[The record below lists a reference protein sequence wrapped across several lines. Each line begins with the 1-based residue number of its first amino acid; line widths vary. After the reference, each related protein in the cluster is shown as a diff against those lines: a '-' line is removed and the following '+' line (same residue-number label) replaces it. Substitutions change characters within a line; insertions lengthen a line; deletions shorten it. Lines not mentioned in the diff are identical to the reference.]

1 MELDESRISDIFLG
15 TRIQNSRL
23 ALGYT
28 EAQLARRIGVKKTT
42 LINWESGKTAPRAN
56 RLAEMA
62 GILNVPLMWLIAGAE
77 SPSEASLEPN
87 NNETLALERK
97 LDTADQLI
105 NQLSALVA
113 DLRGHTRRV
122 QREIDDIY

>member
-23 ALGYT
+23 ALGFT

-87 NNETLALERK
+87 NNETLALEQK